1 MTDLKQLH
9 EQGKQI
15 TQDLAD
21 LKRGIGIEAESDEPN
36 IYGALGL
43 LERLTDIVARM
54 EARDRQ
60 LRGEE

>member
-21 LKRGIGIEAESDEPN
+21 LKTN
-36 IYGALGL
+36 IRAV
-43 LERLTDIVARM
+43 RLSCTPGHAAIYDMLDRLVDIVARM